1 MRLPLSARRPLLLIH
16 LLGGVGWFGAV
27 VAYLV
32 LAVVGLVDADPALS
46 RASYQAMALIVWF
59 VVTPLSLVGLASGIV
74 QALGTPWGVGR
85 HWWVFLKLVM
95 TVLSIAILLLHLGPT
110 DILAQAARHGDL
122 TLALGRLRV
131 QLVVAPSA
139 ALLVLTTT
147 AALGVIKPKGLTP
160 WSRMR
165 GQETRSSSC

>member
-27 VAYLV
+27 MAYLV
-32 LAVVGLVDADPALS
+32 LALVGLTGADPGLVG
-46 RASYQAMALIVWF
+46 ASYQAMALVAWF
-59 VVTPLSLVGLASGIV
+59 AVTPLSLVGLASGIV
-74 QALGTPWGVGR
+74 QALGTPWGLGR
-85 HWWVFLKLVM
+85 HWWVLLKLVM

-110 DILAQAARHGDL
+110 DILAEAASVGEL
-122 TLALGRLRV
+122 GPTLDRVRL

-139 ALLVLTTT
+139 ALLVLSTT

-160 WSRMR
+160 WTPLRVDKR
-165 GQETRSSSC
+165 GSP

>member
-1 MRLPLSARRPLLLIH
+1 MRLPLAARRPLLLIH

-32 LAVVGLVDADPALS
+32 LAVVGLVEADLALA
-46 RASYQAMALIVWF
+46 RASYRAMALIAWF

-74 QALGTPWGVGR
+74 QALGTPWGLGR
-85 HWWVFLKLVM
+85 HWWVPLKLVM

-110 DILAQAARHGDL
+110 VILAQAASLGDL
-122 TLALGRLRV
+122 TPAVGRMRV

-139 ALLVLTTT
+139 ALLVLATI

-160 WSRMR
+160 WTQIR
-165 GQETRSSSC
+165 GN

>member
-1 MRLPLSARRPLLLIH
+1 MRLPLVARRPLLLIH

-27 VAYLV
+27 LAYLV
-32 LAVVGLVDADPALS
+32 LAVVGLMDADPGLV
-46 RASYQAMALIVWF
+46 RASYRAMALVAWF

-74 QALGTPWGVGR
+74 QALGTPWGLRR
-85 HWWVFLKLVM
+85 HWWVLIKLVM

-110 DILAQAARHGDL
+110 NILAQAASLGDV
-122 TLALGRLRV
+122 TPALARLRV

-139 ALLVLTTT
+139 ALLVLATT

-160 WSRMR
+160 WTPLQVR
-165 GQETRSSSC
+165 

>member
-1 MRLPLSARRPLLLIH
+1 MSLPLTARRPLLLIH

-32 LAVVGLVDADPALS
+32 LAVVGLVDADPSLA
-46 RASYQAMALIVWF
+46 RASYRAMALVAWF
-59 VVTPLSLVGLASGIV
+59 VVTPLSLIGLASGIV
-74 QALGTPWGVGR
+74 QALGTPWGLGR
-85 HWWVFLKLVM
+85 HWWVLLKLVM

-110 DILAQAARHGDL
+110 DILAEAARHGDP
-122 TLALGRLRV
+122 TLALGRMRV

-139 ALLVLTTT
+139 ALLVLATT

-160 WSRMR
+160 WTAIR
-165 GQETRSSSC
+165 GK